1 MNDKSTDLE
10 LTEEEQEF
18 LHMMFKENFDF
29 DKWADTM
36 DEAIQNGV
44 IDAEHPKGKEPIELE
59 LDDLF

>member
-1 MNDKSTDLE
+1 MENNRDFE

-18 LHMMFKENFDF
+18 LHKMYEETFDF
-29 DKWADTM
+29 DKWADTI

-44 IDAEHPKGKEPIELE
+44 IDAEHPKGKESIELE